1 MNMGLIKTYKKS
13 IRIKYMITFIFL
25 LVIIS
30 FISLF
35 FSYSTGKTEGLKFAK
50 THLKTLSEMLAFSVG
65 AGLSEG
71 NFDIVKT
78 AFDWAKENQQIIYIN
93 ILDESNSS
101 LVMFNPSK
109 LEINCQA
116 LVSQKKIRENENVLT
131 MSVPI
136 KYKDIRYGTIIM
148 LYSLTSMQKELIAS
162 SITPSI
168 LTAVILISG
177 IIIIFFISKFLTNQ
191 IKVLINSAVKVGK
204 GDLSVKIE
212 VKSSDEIGQLA
223 HALQKMITE
232 ITETQNSLKYEKAK
246 AEEAVEEAET
256 QKNNSAEQRDYL
268 SRKID
273 ELLFEMNKFADGDLT
288 LNLPIEKDDEIGKL
302 FVGFN
307 KAINKLKNMIANVSD
322 AVIETAK
329 MSTEI
334 LDRTSGIAAGVQDQ
348 SIQTS
353 EVANFIE
360 QMTSTI
366 IDTSSNSTL
375 ASQVAGRSGNAAVE
389 GGKVVSESIQGM
401 ARISEVV
408 NGSAV
413 TIKLLGQRST
423 EVGEITQII
432 DDIAEQTNLLA
443 LNAAIEA
450 ARAGEHGRGFAVVAD
465 EVRKLAERTT
475 KATKE
480 IVDMIRLIQKEI
492 NVAVESMNN
501 GTKEVD
507 KGRKLTDLAGQ
518 SLKEIIAGA
527 QKVTDIINQVAS
539 ATEEQ
544 SKAAE
549 QISRNI
555 ESINNVSKEN
565 SEGVQL
571 IAKYADDL
579 NKLTGNLKIHINMF
593 RIKPAKNSE
602 LIFKEF

>member
-191 IKVLINSAVKVGK
+191 INVLINSAVKVGK

-246 AEEAVEEAET
+246 AEEAVEEAEI